1 MKNEMIYDKR
11 HEIFEKI
18 MITGLTIFTAVAI
31 IQLIGLEHL
40 IGPALFALCCL
51 SIALPFLIFQIACLT
66 LGVTQQHRFLLQT
79 ATVIVALAGIF
90 GLLISISPIVG
101 TLFVISCI
109 CAYYLFAL
117 YTKESNN

>member
-1 MKNEMIYDKR
+1 MKNEILYDKR

-18 MITGLTIFTAVAI
+18 MIIGLTFFTAVAI
-31 IQLIGLEHL
+31 IELTGFEHL

-66 LGVTQQHRFLLQT
+66 LGVTQHHRFLLQT
-79 ATVIVALAGIF
+79 TTVIVALAGIF
-90 GLLISISPIVG
+90 GLLITISPIVG

-109 CAYYLFAL
+109 CAYYLFVL
-117 YTKESNN
+117 YTKEPQN